1 MSRSKSINQED
12 FELARAAQG
21 GDLPAFGEL
30 VKKYQGRIYSLAYG
44 MTGNHTDA
52 DDLAQAVFLKA
63 FRAIK
68 SFKFRSSFYTWLY
81 RIGVNTI
88 ITGRKKIRAR
98 TMLELKPELL
108 EVSGSPY
115 LAGSGKGVSPS
126 RELRARELRR
136 SIQEALGTLSP
147 KHRAV
152 VVMYDI
158 EGISQDEIARILRC
172 SEGTVRSRLHYARQK
187 LRKKLADEMR

>member
-30 VKKYQGRIYSLAYG
+30 VKKYQRRIYSLAYG
-44 MTGNHTDA
+44 MTGSHTDA

>member
-1 MSRSKSINQED
+1 MSRSKSINKED
-12 FELARAAQG
+12 FELVRAAKS

-30 VKKYQGRIYSLAYG
+30 VQKYQRRIYSLAYG
-44 MTGNHTDA
+44 MTGNHSDA
-52 DDLAQAVFLKA
+52 DDLSQAVFLKA
-63 FRAIK
+63 FRAIG

-88 ITGRKKIRAR
+88 ITARKRIRAR
-98 TMLELKPELL
+98 ATLELKPELL

-115 LAGSGKGVSPS
+115 VPGSRRGVSPE
-126 RELRARELRR
+126 RELLAQELRR
-136 SIQEALGTLSP
+136 SVQAALNTLSP

-158 EGISQDEIARILRC
+158 EGISHQEIARILKC
-172 SEGTVRSRLHYARQK
+172 SDGTVRSRLHYARRQ
-187 LRKKLADEMR
+187 LRKKLRDSL